1 MPRRRERKVNAIVR
15 CAPGYVSRVRE
26 SAPTIRV
33 GSALVL
39 ERAKDA
45 ECTWRCEAVL
55 GKGNFAS
62 VYLLRQIQKDVEEAA
77 GLMERRVL
85 KVLGAPNVWEMH
97 VSSKLKSLLPPQA
110 RSSFTSFDSLV
121 ALKDGA
127 WLVSKYKG
135 QASLQQA
142 INAYRKANKKME
154 EAVVMFYAIELMRA
168 VEALHKTGLLHG
180 DIKPDNILIA
190 APDHLLS
197 EPHAGGSLS
206 MRLGI
211 PEPDHESWSDL
222 RTHTVKVLDFGL
234 AKILDIG
241 QGRVK
246 ALTKAGYAPG
256 TAHYMS
262 PEQAR
267 GTGDLDYRADLYAVG
282 LLLYRMLT
290 GEEAFPGD
298 NAMEVIGLQLSAP
311 TPNLPATQADDL
323 NQVVQRATA
332 KSPADRFSSA
342 DEMAWAIKCAHNP
355 ILREG
360 PAPAIATPPP
370 LSKPSMLRRIFG
382 R

>member
-1 MPRRRERKVNAIVR
+1 MSDAFLPNA
-15 CAPGYVSRVRE
+15 
-26 SAPTIRV
+26 TIDGRYRIRSV
-33 GSALVL
+33 IGAGTFGMVYAADDLRDGGFVALKTL
-39 ERAKDA
+39 HEKIKRQD
-45 ECTWRCEAVL
+45 E
-55 GKGNFAS
+55 
-62 VYLLRQIQKDVEEAA
+62 YLLRFEREADVTRKLSHPSITRLVAA
-77 GLMERRVL
+77 GHLDEEGGVTTPFLAFELIRGLPLSR
-85 KVLGAPNVWEMH
+85 
-97 VSSKLKSLLPPQA
+97 LLEA
-110 RSSFTSFDSLV
+110 RGPLAARETVHLTAQLLA
-121 ALKDGA
+121 ALSA
-127 WLVSKYKG
+127 
-135 QASLQQA
+135 AHQQG
-142 INAYRKANKKME
+142 I
-154 EAVVMFYAIELMRA
+154 
-168 VEALHKTGLLHG
+168 LHRDL
-180 DIKPDNILIA
+180 KPDNILIA

-262 PEQAR
+262 PEQVR
-267 GTGDLDYRADLYAVG
+267 GTSDLDYRADLYAVG

-370 LSKPSMLRRIFG
+370 LSKPSMLRRLFG